1 MSNEG
6 ITYAE
11 LNVVKDS
18 RNQKRKP
25 RSTRSPISVSEQE
38 ITYAEFSFQN
48 APQERSPTCRAC
60 CCKGFPSPPEKLVTG
75 ILGIIGFAL
84 MVAVV
89 IITTVATPCKPGWPQ
104 THRDPPAS
112 EWISYSHNC
121 YYIGME
127 RKTWNDSL
135 VSCTSKNSTLLYIDG
150 EEEQVFLEMLSLVSW
165 TGDFRKSKNQLGVGN
180 KDPTLKSKKTEF
192 SRVEHNC
199 VMLSA
204 SGLTTEDCTA
214 LHTYLC
220 ERNFNN

>member
-89 IITTVATPCKPGWPQ
+89 IITTVATPLYILYIYLS
-104 THRDPPAS
+104 AS
-112 EWISYSHNC
+112 RLLHHCGHCSKEWISYSHNC

-165 TGDFRKSKNQLGVGN
+165 TGDFRKSKNQLG
-180 KDPTLKSKKTEF
+180 F

>member
-60 CCKGFPSPPEKLVTG
+60 CCKGETLNEPHLHHCGHCSK
-75 ILGIIGFAL
+75 
-84 MVAVV
+84 
-89 IITTVATPCKPGWPQ
+89 
-104 THRDPPAS
+104 